1 VGVLAALESS
11 RVRTGDLAR
20 GVGGGLR
27 AVARIGNVGGAS
39 NVGSAVLV
47 SVLVSVVAGWGAS
60 DFPGSNYC

>member
-1 VGVLAALESS
+1 MGVLAALESS

-39 NVGSAVLV
+39 NAGSAVLV
-47 SVLVSVVAGWGAS
+47 SDLVSVVAG
-60 DFPGSNYC
+60 